1 MGKDAHR
8 VHRSRPSPPPR
19 PARRARRAAERAAR
33 CALAPPAALIVAVA
47 VLSAL
52 AALPLT
58 GCAPRWV
65 AREQARRAGD
75 APEPRRG
82 APSATPHGTRPG
94 TQAGGSAAPVS
105 PTQAPLGST
114 AGPAAADPTALA
126 RGQAI
131 AETARQLIGSPYVA
145 GGAAPTGFDCSG
157 LVAYVYARHGVKLP
171 RSAEDQAKAGRSL
184 VSSEVLPGDLL
195 FFRVNGDEISH
206 VGIHVGGWRFVHA
219 PRHGQKVRLDSLG
232 DPYWGPRY
240 AGARRP

>member
-1 MGKDAHR
+1 MG
-8 VHRSRPSPPPR
+8 
-19 PARRARRAAERAAR
+19 
-33 CALAPPAALIVAVA
+33 ALGATALLIAALM
-47 VLSAL
+47 
-52 AALPLT
+52 T

-75 APEPRRG
+75 APGPRRG
-82 APSATPHGTRPG
+82 APSATSHGTRPG
-94 TQAGGSAAPVS
+94 TQAGGSAAPAS

-131 AETARQLIGSPYVA
+131 AETARSLIGSPYVA

-171 RSAEDQAKAGRSL
+171 RSAEDQAQVGRAL

-195 FFRVNGDEISH
+195 FFRVNGEAISH

-232 DPYWGPRY
+232 DPYWGTRY

>member
-1 MGKDAHR
+1 MG
-8 VHRSRPSPPPR
+8 
-19 PARRARRAAERAAR
+19 
-33 CALAPPAALIVAVA
+33 ALGAAALLI
-47 VLSAL
+47 
-52 AALPLT
+52 AALLT

-65 AREQARRAGD
+65 AREQARRAGGGPD
-75 APEPRRG
+75 ARPE
-82 APSATPHGTRPG
+82 APSSTQHG
-94 TQAGGSAAPVS
+94 TQAGARTGGSAPPAS
-105 PTQAPLGST
+105 ATQAPPGSS
-114 AGPAAADPTALA
+114 ADPTALA

-131 AETARQLIGSPYVA
+131 AETARSLIGSPYIA

-157 LVAYVYARHGVKLP
+157 LTTYVYARHGVKLP
-171 RSAEDQAKAGRSL
+171 RSAEDQAQVGRAL

-195 FFRVNGDEISH
+195 FFRVNGEAISH

>member
-1 MGKDAHR
+1 M
-8 VHRSRPSPPPR
+8 
-19 PARRARRAAERAAR
+19 PADVDSAPCRGPAPG
-33 CALAPPAALIVAVA
+33 LPPAWPRLAVT
-47 VLSAL
+47 LGG
-52 AALPLT
+52 AALLATLLLT

-65 AREQARRAGD
+65 AREQARRAGAAPD
-75 APEPRRG
+75 ARPA
-82 APSATPHGTRPG
+82 APSSTPHGTRPG

-105 PTQAPLGST
+105 PAQAPLGST
-114 AGPAAADPTALA
+114 AGPAAADPTVLA
-126 RGQAI
+126 RGEAI

-157 LVAYVYARHGVKLP
+157 LAAYVYARHGVKLP
-171 RSAEDQAKAGRSL
+171 RSAEEQARIGRAL

-195 FFRVNGDEISH
+195 FFRVNGEAISH